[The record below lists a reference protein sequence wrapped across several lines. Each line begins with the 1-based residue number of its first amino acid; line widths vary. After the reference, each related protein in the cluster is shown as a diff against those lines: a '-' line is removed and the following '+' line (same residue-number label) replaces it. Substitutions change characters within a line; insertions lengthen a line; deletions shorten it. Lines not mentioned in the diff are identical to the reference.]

1 MESIATDPSDD
12 VPHTI
17 PHASGSYYVSHPPP
31 VVAAQHAH
39 TASYNSYTYSD
50 SGFLPCIEEEGEDD
64 SDNEHTGEDGATEK
78 VQEEKEEVEADSGN
92 DSTLSHES
100 LKLRKGSTGSQESL
114 KQRKEDEGEEE
125 LEEVVVVC
133 GTADVLGLI

>member
-12 VPHTI
+12 VLLTI
-17 PHASGSYYVSHPPP
+17 PHGSKSYYVSHPPP

-39 TASYNSYTYSD
+39 SASYNSYTHSD

-64 SDNEHTGEDGATEK
+64 SDNEHTGEERAMEK
-78 VQEEKEEVEADSGN
+78 EGEEKEEVEADSGN
-92 DSTLSHES
+92 DSTLSRES
-100 LKLRKGSTGSQESL
+100 LKLRKDSASSQESL
-114 KQRKEDEGEEE
+114 KQCKEDEGEE